1 MLSAA
6 FKTEKNPR
14 GTCSSCWKNN
24 NSRYL
29 KQCCSFSALEQ
40 ALNIAEFCEPWPPD
54 TSFFH
59 GLQLSLALPPKPH
72 SQNVHQVVHYI
83 SLPADSSAKPKF
95 QLWGLP
101 SLTSKGHSFH
111 IPTAALF
118 LVLWGQKYTEITAL
132 PPSETPLAPCKPSAH
147 STSCALAAAGLRS
160 LQGSAWPRPPVL
172 QTQPASLSISLGE
185 RL

>member
-72 SQNVHQVVHYI
+72 SQNVHQAVHHT
-83 SLPADSSAKPKF
+83 SLPADSSAKNPNSSSEGCPASQAKGTPSTSPQLLYFWCCGVRNTPKL
-95 QLWGLP
+95 QLCLSLGLLWLHANLQLTAPRVP
-101 SLTSKGHSFH
+101 SL
-111 IPTAALF
+111 
-118 LVLWGQKYTEITAL
+118 Q
-132 PPSETPLAPCKPSAH
+132 
-147 STSCALAAAGLRS
+147 
-160 LQGSAWPRPPVL
+160 QG
-172 QTQPASLSISLGE
+172 
-185 RL
+185 